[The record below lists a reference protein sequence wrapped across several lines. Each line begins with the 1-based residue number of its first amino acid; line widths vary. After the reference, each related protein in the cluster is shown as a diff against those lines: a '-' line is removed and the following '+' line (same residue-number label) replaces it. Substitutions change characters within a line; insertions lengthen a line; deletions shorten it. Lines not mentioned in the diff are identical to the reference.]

1 MPGSIVFA
9 GIAPHPPLLVPEV
22 GGSRIAHVA
31 DSQRAL
37 REFSARLVNA
47 NPDTVVVISPH
58 SPLDPRVFTARSS
71 TQLGGDFRE
80 FYAPEVRLAFQNDV
94 ELLREISLAARDE
107 GVELR

>member
-22 GGSRIAHVA
+22 GGSRIEQVA

-37 REFSARLVNA
+37 REFSRRLLDS

-58 SPLDPRVFTARSS
+58 SPLDPRVFTARS
-71 TQLGGDFRE
+71 TRELAGDF
-80 FYAPEVRLAFQNDV
+80 
-94 ELLREISLAARDE
+94 
-107 GVELR
+107 G